1 MILAR
6 APLRISIGGGGT
18 DMPAYYKLGGTIF
31 SSMAINQYV
40 YVASNIRFFNKILIR
55 YSKNELVSSV
65 NGVEHP
71 IIRKTL
77 EKYLPNCSDLE
88 LTTIADVPSGTGL
101 GSSGSFGVA
110 LQIVLR
116 VLTEKNISKQIL
128 AEESTQI
135 EMVELGRPI
144 GLQDQYIASYG
155 GLTEFTVNE
164 EGKVT
169 VDRKDI
175 LQDVRDL
182 IANNLILIYVGS
194 IRDSG
199 ILLSKQQKDMIEA
212 KSSNDRVFDDIVKMG
227 RDTMNYL
234 VNGDLKSY
242 AGLMHEYWL
251 IKRERQKDQTPKSI
265 DDLYN
270 YLFQK
275 NLIYGGKL
283 VGAGGGGFLL
293 IATND
298 RPNILNFLKSKKLKH
313 LDFLLDEEG
322 AKLLSK

>member
-1 MILAR
+1 M
-6 APLRISIGGGGT
+6 
-18 DMPAYYKLGGTIF
+18 
-31 SSMAINQYV
+31 
-40 YVASNIRFFNKILIR
+40 
-55 YSKNELVSSV
+55 
-65 NGVEHP
+65 
-71 IIRKTL
+71 
-77 EKYLPNCSDLE
+77 
-88 LTTIADVPSGTGL
+88 

-169 VDRKDI
+169 VDRKNI
-175 LQDVRDL
+175 LQDARDL

-199 ILLSKQQKDMIEA
+199 ILLAKQQKDMIEA

-227 RDTMNYL
+227 RDTMSYL

-298 RPNILNFLKSKKLKH
+298 RPSILNFLKSKKLKH

>member
-1 MILAR
+1 
-6 APLRISIGGGGT
+6 
-18 DMPAYYKLGGTIF
+18 
-31 SSMAINQYV
+31 
-40 YVASNIRFFNKILIR
+40 
-55 YSKNELVSSV
+55 
-65 NGVEHP
+65 
-71 IIRKTL
+71 
-77 EKYLPNCSDLE
+77 
-88 LTTIADVPSGTGL
+88 
-101 GSSGSFGVA
+101 
-110 LQIVLR
+110 
-116 VLTEKNISKQIL
+116 
-128 AEESTQI
+128 
-135 EMVELGRPI
+135 
-144 GLQDQYIASYG
+144 
-155 GLTEFTVNE
+155 
-164 EGKVT
+164 
-169 VDRKDI
+169 
-175 LQDVRDL
+175 
-182 IANNLILIYVGS
+182 
-194 IRDSG
+194 
-199 ILLSKQQKDMIEA
+199 
-212 KSSNDRVFDDIVKMG
+212 MG

-251 IKRERQKDQTPKSI
+251 IKRERQKNQMPKSI